1 MRKTKKTYSKALI
14 EKLIREELAEAT
26 WADFLGKEERTKRR
40 DAAAQKAK
48 RAKRVEQE
56 QRVRNIFSD
65 IARSLARVPQDLEG
79 KVSMLRDL
87 KETLSRALI
96 WGDDPLMDLISEDA
110 TDGEKK

>member
-40 DAAAQKAK
+40 DAAARKAL
-48 RAKRVEQE
+48 RLKRVDRE
-56 QRVRNIFSD
+56 QRVRKIFSD
-65 IARSLARVPQDLEG
+65 IGSQLAAVPQDLEG
-79 KVSMLRDL
+79 KVRVLYAL

-96 WGDDPLMDLISEDA
+96 WGEDPLMDLISEDG